1 VLERLKVAEA
11 DAYATSLAGAV
22 EICVK
27 AARGELK
34 SDMAAEAA
42 KADAAGTGGEG
53 GEPDAPPPRQPA
65 PRRVA

>member
-1 VLERLKVAEA
+1 MEERLKVAEA

-34 SDMAAEAA
+34 AEAEA
-42 KADAAGTGGEG
+42 EVEGEG
-53 GEPDAPPPRQPA
+53 GTPDAPPPRRPA